1 MKILFSLILFIIFF
15 DTLIGVFMRKESFTK
30 KVKEE
35 LCTNE
40 YPSKD
45 RLRALLAAYIR
56 INGSL
61 VFRDKKSYLTLSS
74 ENAKIARF
82 IYETINEIYSANAHL
97 SFRKKSNLQKNT
109 ICTIEVQEASE
120 TIMED
125 LDISFLEGKIS
136 KNIVRNDD
144 TISGYLAGAFLASGS
159 VNSPSTSNY
168 HLEIAL
174 NSENYAKWLSKLF
187 SKYHNSDIEPK
198 IIKRREQFVIY
209 FKKSDQISNFL
220 IMIGAVMGC
229 MEFENERVNR
239 DIINSTNRL
248 TNMDTA
254 NMKRI
259 YETGAR
265 QVEEINLI
273 DEKLGIRNITNEK
286 VRLLCELRLENESAS
301 LQELAD
307 LLSEKMNKDI
317 TKSNINHLFRRIH
330 EIYERLVNGRQ

>member
-1 MKILFSLILFIIFF
+1 
-15 DTLIGVFMRKESFTK
+15 MRKQSFTRE
-30 KVKEE
+30 VKEE
-35 LCTNE
+35 LCSNE
-40 YPSKD
+40 YPSQD

-61 VFRDKKSYLTLSS
+61 VFRDKKSYLSLSS
-74 ENAKIARF
+74 ENAKISAFIYKMLNDIYKSDARL
-82 IYETINEIYSANAHL
+82 IYETKTNLGKNRIYRIEI
-97 SFRKKSNLQKNT
+97 
-109 ICTIEVQEASE
+109 QEASE
-120 TIMED
+120 TILED

-198 IIKRREQFVIY
+198 ITKRREQFVIY

-220 IMIGAVMGC
+220 IMIGAVTSC
-229 MEFENERVNR
+229 LEFEEARMNR
-239 DIINSTNRL
+239 DLVNSANRL

-254 NMKRI
+254 NMKKI
-259 YETGAR
+259 YETGLR
-265 QVEEINLI
+265 QVEEIKVI
-273 DEKLGIRNITNEK
+273 DKALGIENITNAK
-286 VRLLCELRLENESAS
+286 VRLLCSLRLENESAS
-301 LQELAD
+301 LADLAD
-307 LLSEKMNKDI
+307 LMSERLGKDI
-317 TKSNINHLFRRIH
+317 TKSNINHLFRSIH
-330 EIYERLVNGRQ
+330 EMYLRYSNGR

>member
-1 MKILFSLILFIIFF
+1 
-15 DTLIGVFMRKESFTK
+15 MRKQSFTRE
-30 KVKEE
+30 VKEE
-35 LCTNE
+35 LCSNE
-40 YPSKD
+40 YPSQD

-61 VFRDKKSYLTLSS
+61 VFRDKKSYLSLSS
-74 ENAKIARF
+74 ENAKISAFIYKMLNDIYKSDARL
-82 IYETINEIYSANAHL
+82 IYETKTNLGKNRIY
-97 SFRKKSNLQKNT
+97 
-109 ICTIEVQEASE
+109 TIEIQEASE
-120 TIMED
+120 TILED

-198 IIKRREQFVIY
+198 ITKRREQFVIY

-220 IMIGAVMGC
+220 IMIGAVTSC
-229 MEFENERVNR
+229 LEFEEARMNR
-239 DIINSTNRL
+239 DLVNSANRL

-254 NMKRI
+254 NMKKI
-259 YETGAR
+259 YETGLR
-265 QVEEINLI
+265 QVEEIKVI
-273 DEKLGIRNITNEK
+273 DKAVGIENIENNK
-286 VRLLCELRLENESAS
+286 IRLLCSLRLENESAS
-301 LQELAD
+301 LTDLAELM
-307 LLSEKMNKDI
+307 SERLGKDI
-317 TKSNINHLFRRIH
+317 TKSNINHLFRSIH
-330 EIYERLVNGRQ
+330 EMYLRYSNGR

>member
-1 MKILFSLILFIIFF
+1 
-15 DTLIGVFMRKESFTK
+15 MRKQSFTR

-35 LCTNE
+35 LCGNE
-40 YPSKD
+40 YTSQD

-61 VFRDKKSYLTLSS
+61 LFRDKKSYLSLSS

-82 IYETINEIYSANAHL
+82 IYKTINSIYDANAHL
-97 SFRKKSNLQKNT
+97 SFKSKSNLEKNT
-109 ICTIEVQEASE
+109 IYTIEIQEASE
-120 TIMED
+120 TIIED

-220 IMIGAVMGC
+220 IMIGAVEC
-229 MEFENERVNR
+229 CLEFEEVRANR
-239 DIINSTNRL
+239 DIVNSTNRML
-248 TNMDTA
+248 NMDTA
-254 NMKRI
+254 NMRRI
-259 YETGAR
+259 YDTGAR
-265 QVEEINLI
+265 QVSEIKLI
-273 DEKLGIRNITNEK
+273 DERLGIKNLKNDKMI
-286 VRLLCELRLENESAS
+286 VLCQLRLENESAS
-301 LQELAD
+301 LND
-307 LLSEKMNKDI
+307 LSELMSQKLGKHI
-317 TKSNINHLFRRIH
+317 TKSNINHLFRAIH
-330 EIYERLVNGRQ
+330 ELYLRLNNGQ

>member
-1 MKILFSLILFIIFF
+1 
-15 DTLIGVFMRKESFTK
+15 MRKESFTRQ
-30 KVKEE
+30 VKEE

-61 VFRDKKSYLTLSS
+61 GFRDKKSYLILTT
-74 ENAKIARF
+74 ENAKISRF
-82 IYETINEIYSANAHL
+82 IYKTICDIYDADAHIL
-97 SFRKKSNLQKNT
+97 FQSRKNLNKNT
-109 ICTIEVQEASE
+109 IYTIEIQETSE
-120 TIMED
+120 TILED

-159 VNSPSTSNY
+159 VNSPKTSNY

-187 SKYHNSDIEPK
+187 SKYKNSDIEPK
-198 IIKRREQFVIY
+198 IAKRREQFVIY

-220 IMIGAVMGC
+220 IMIGAVECC
-229 MEFENERVNR
+229 MEFENVRVNR
-239 DIINSTNRL
+239 DIINSTNRM

-254 NMKRI
+254 NMKKI
-259 YETGAR
+259 YETSSR
-265 QVEEINLI
+265 QIEEIKVI
-273 DEKLGIRNITNEK
+273 DERLGIENITNEK
-286 VRLLCELRLENESAS
+286 VRILCKLRLENETAS

-307 LLSEKMNKDI
+307 LMSEEMDKPI

-330 EIYERLVNGRQ
+330 EMYERLINGHK